1 MAVTYDLYV
10 EKAVHEAR
18 KELPGNIRQRVRG
31 RIEAL
36 ASAPRPRGSHP
47 LRTEGLELSPAVQ
60 IRRIRLDRWR
70 IVYAVSDAERWVWV
84 LGIYRRPPYNYEDL
98 ADLANRLPRP

>member
-1 MAVTYDLYV
+1 
-10 EKAVHEAR
+10 
-18 KELPGNIRQRVRG
+18 
-31 RIEAL
+31 
-36 ASAPRPRGSHP
+36 
-47 LRTEGLELSPAVQ
+47 VQ